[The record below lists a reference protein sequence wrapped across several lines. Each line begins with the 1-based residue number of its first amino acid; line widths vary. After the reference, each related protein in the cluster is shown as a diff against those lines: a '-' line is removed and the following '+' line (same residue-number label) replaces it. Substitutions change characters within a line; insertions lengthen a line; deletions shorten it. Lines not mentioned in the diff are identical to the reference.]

1 MLCKSNWIKA
11 SAKCIN
17 VNVNVIRLL
26 HITLIQCA
34 QYSKDRL
41 GVETISAR
49 LEKHQ
54 SWNALPEPQPHAV
67 LTLWAVS

>member
-1 MLCKSNWIKA
+1 MLCKSLWIKA
-11 SAKCIN
+11 SAKY
-17 VNVNVIRLL
+17 VNVIRLL

-41 GVETISAR
+41 GAETISAR
-49 LEKHQ
+49 LQKHQ